1 VIKNNYF
8 FIIMYYLLQNR
19 INISIIYLRIS
30 TNSNLYYSYKYLL
43 IFNKNNPS
51 GIYLFN
57 FALVLKF
64 VYKDYLKYIELYE
77 V

>member
-1 VIKNNYF
+1 
-8 FIIMYYLLQNR
+8 MYYLLQNR

>member
-1 VIKNNYF
+1 MIKNNYF